1 MGRPILS
8 VGTDFDE
15 RSGAMGVHSNDVNR
29 AYGFKPSPEDADE
42 HDKDKDSDESPE
54 TPLDEPR
61 PPRVQDPP
69 PQPGQK
75 GPYVV
80 RALGW

>member
-1 MGRPILS
+1 MPTLLNGPA
-8 VGTDFDE
+8 DDDE
-15 RSGAMGVHSNDVNR
+15 DGDQA
-29 AYGFKPSPEDADE
+29 
-42 HDKDKDSDESPE
+42 PE

-69 PQPGQK
+69 PQPDPK

-80 RALGW
+80 GPHESNQTEAER

>member
-1 MGRPILS
+1 M
-8 VGTDFDE
+8 GTDFDN
-15 RSGAMGVHSNDVNR
+15 RSGAMRVHSNDVHR
-29 AYGFKPSPEDADE
+29 EYGVQPSSDEPDED
-42 HDKDKDSDESPE
+42 DKDSDEAPE

-69 PQPGQK
+69 SQPGQK

-80 RALGW
+80 RAWGLINLRRAER

>member
-1 MGRPILS
+1 M
-8 VGTDFDE
+8 F
-15 RSGAMGVHSNDVNR
+15 GAMGVHSNDVR
-29 AYGFKPSPEDADE
+29 RVYGLTPSPGDPDED
-42 HDKDKDSDESPE
+42 DKDSDEAPE

-69 PQPGQK
+69 PPAGQK

>member
-1 MGRPILS
+1 M
-8 VGTDFDE
+8 
-15 RSGAMGVHSNDVNR
+15 AVHFSKVNR
-29 AYGFKPSPEDADE
+29 SYAFIPDPDTPDDRDDDPDE
-42 HDKDKDSDESPE
+42 APE

-69 PQPGQK
+69 PQSEQK

-80 RALGW
+80 RAQAR

>member
-1 MGRPILS
+1 MG
-8 VGTDFDE
+8 TEFDN
-15 RSGAMGVHSNDVNR
+15 RSGAMRVHTAGR
-29 AYGFKPSPEDADE
+29 HREYAFTPSPDE
-42 HDKDKDSDESPE
+42 PDERDKDSDEAPE

-69 PQPGQK
+69 PQPGDK

-80 RALGW
+80 RAVSW

>member
-1 MGRPILS
+1 M
-8 VGTDFDE
+8 GTDFDN
-15 RSGAMGVHSNDVNR
+15 RSGAMGVHSSDVNR
-29 AYGFKPSPEDADE
+29 DYGFIPTPEEPDE
-42 HDKDKDSDESPE
+42 DDRDSDEAPE

-80 RALGW
+80 RASDW

>member
-1 MGRPILS
+1 
-8 VGTDFDE
+8 
-15 RSGAMGVHSNDVNR
+15 MGVHSNDVKR
-29 AYGFKPSPEDADE
+29 DYGFLPSPDDPDE
-42 HDKDKDSDESPE
+42 NDPGSDEAPE

-69 PQPGQK
+69 PQAVPK

-80 RALGW
+80 RALVGKQTEGER

>member
-1 MGRPILS
+1 M
-8 VGTDFDE
+8 GTDFDN
-15 RSGAMGVHSNDVNR
+15 RSGAMGVHTSDVR
-29 AYGFKPSPEDADE
+29 REYGVMPSPEDPGNDDTDE
-42 HDKDKDSDESPE
+42 DSDDAPE

-69 PQPGQK
+69 PEPGKK

-80 RALGW
+80 RA